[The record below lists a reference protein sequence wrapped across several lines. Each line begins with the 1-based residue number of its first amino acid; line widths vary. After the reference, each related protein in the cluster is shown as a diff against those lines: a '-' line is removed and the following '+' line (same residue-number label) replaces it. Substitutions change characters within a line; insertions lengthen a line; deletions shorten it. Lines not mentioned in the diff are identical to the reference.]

1 MACKGGKSGKCNRYQ
16 GDWKQ
21 RKVIC
26 GKNESEARYQN
37 AKQMLILLKKDKEP
51 KYILRTSG
59 TGTSYLQV
67 VNNINEEPIINNTE
81 ARANDQRIFSLKVSK
96 TNKDSGI
103 QNVYVK
109 VLFLTNLV
117 KNTEL
122 DRP

>member
-1 MACKGGKSGKCNRYQ
+1 
-16 GDWKQ
+16 
-21 RKVIC
+21 
-26 GKNESEARYQN
+26 
-37 AKQMLILLKKDKEP
+37 MLILLKKDKEP